1 VIGAVVL
8 AILLKTKK
16 QGVRATATECLASA
30 WLGAIT
36 EPAIYGLL
44 LKFKRPFLTM
54 ALACGISGAITAA
67 IGVQQVGI
75 LTTSILTLPVLAAT
89 NGVPHVVGIIV
100 AAIAGFAMTFLFG
113 FNDSMVV
120 DE

>member
-1 VIGAVVL
+1 
-8 AILLKTKK
+8 
-16 QGVRATATECLASA
+16 
-30 WLGAIT
+30 
-36 EPAIYGLL
+36 
-44 LKFKRPFLTM
+44 M

-100 AAIAGFAMTFLFG
+100 AAVAGFVLTYLFG
-113 FNDSMVV
+113 FSDDMVV